1 VVAVAFQIDVFLFF
15 LKSFLRSTHQNDLK
29 HIKKNETIWHN
40 GTILAKNVF
49 LNFLETRVGPR
60 FQTSS
65 NQLMPLA
72 HA

>member
-1 VVAVAFQIDVFLFF
+1 M
-15 LKSFLRSTHQNDLK
+15 HQNDLK
-29 HIKKNETIWHN
+29 HIKNGTIWHN

>member
-1 VVAVAFQIDVFLFF
+1 VVAVAFQIDVFFIF
-15 LKSFLRSTHQNDLK
+15 LKLFLRSMHQNDLK
-29 HIKKNETIWHN
+29 HIKNGTIWHN

-49 LNFLETRVGPR
+49 LNFLETRVDPR

>member
-1 VVAVAFQIDVFLFF
+1 M
-15 LKSFLRSTHQNDLK
+15 HQNDLK
-29 HIKKNETIWHN
+29 HIKN

-49 LNFLETRVGPR
+49 LNFLETRVDPR